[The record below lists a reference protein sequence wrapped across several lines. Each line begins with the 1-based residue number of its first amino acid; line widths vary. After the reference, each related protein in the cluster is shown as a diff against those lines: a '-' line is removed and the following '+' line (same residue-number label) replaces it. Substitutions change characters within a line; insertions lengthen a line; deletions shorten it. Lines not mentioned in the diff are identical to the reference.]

1 MSARQ
6 ESGAATRRVVVTGIG
21 PVTPLAIGAKHF
33 QVAQMEGRSA
43 IRPITRFDA
52 TSMPVR
58 IAGEVD
64 LPEELA
70 PDRRTERITD
80 RATQLACA
88 AAELALRD
96 SALDLAAEDTDRIG
110 VVIGS
115 GVGGGGSTEEN
126 LRAAYEKGGY
136 RGLSARFI
144 PATMVNSSAA
154 WIGIKYGLTGPSSAS
169 VTACAS
175 AADSLVAAH
184 QMITS
189 GEADV
194 VIAGGT
200 DAPVIE
206 SVLGGFA
213 KMRALSTRNDEPERA
228 SRPFSADRDGF
239 VLGEGAA
246 VLVLEEAGHAAARGA
261 VPLAE
266 FSGYGRS
273 SDAYHITAPR
283 PDGSGAAKAVRAA
296 LRFTGLAPEDVD
308 LVNAHGTATS
318 FNDAG
323 EAAALHLALGEAAGR
338 IPVTATKSLT
348 GHTLG
353 ASGAIEAVSAVQSIV
368 HRAVPPTAN
377 LDAPDAALGLDVVGA
392 GGREAAVDTVL
403 SNSFAF
409 GGHNVVLVF
418 RRMG

>member
-1 MSARQ
+1 MSAAQ
-6 ESGAATRRVVVTGIG
+6 GGRRVVVTGIG
-21 PVTPLAIGAKHF
+21 PVTPLSTGAKRF

-43 IRPITRFDA
+43 IRALTRFDA
-52 TSMPVR
+52 SALPVR
-58 IAGEVD
+58 MAGEVD
-64 LPEELA
+64 LPEDLA
-70 PDRRTERITD
+70 PDRRTARITD
-80 RATQLACA
+80 RVTHLALA

-96 SALDLAAEDTDRIG
+96 SALDLTAEDTDRIG

-115 GVGGGGSTEEN
+115 GVGGGTSTEDN
-126 LRAAYEKGGY
+126 LRASFAKGDH

-144 PATMVNSSAA
+144 PATMVNSSAS
-154 WIGIKYGLTGPSSAS
+154 WVGITYGLTGPSSAS

-194 VIAGGT
+194 VLAGGAE
-200 DAPVIE
+200 APVVH
-206 SVLGGFA
+206 SMLGGFA

-239 VLGEGAA
+239 VLAEGAA

-261 VPLAE
+261 LPLAE

-283 PDGSGAAKAVRAA
+283 PDGSGAAKAVTAA
-296 LRFTGLAPEDVD
+296 LRSTGLSPQDID

-323 EAAALHLALGEAAGR
+323 EAAALHLALGDAARR

-353 ASGAIEAVSAVQSIV
+353 ASGAIEAVSAIQSIV
-368 HRAVPPTAN
+368 HRAIPPTAN
-377 LDAPDAALGLDVVGA
+377 LDTPDETLGLDVVGA
-392 GGREAAVDTVL
+392 GGREADINTVL

-418 RRMG
+418 RRHTR